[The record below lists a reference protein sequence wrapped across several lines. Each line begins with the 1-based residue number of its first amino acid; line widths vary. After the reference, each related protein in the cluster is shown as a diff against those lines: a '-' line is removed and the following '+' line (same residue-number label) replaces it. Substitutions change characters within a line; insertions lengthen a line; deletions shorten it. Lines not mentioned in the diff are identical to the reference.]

1 MDRIRRFE
9 IGASVVIIVACAILI
24 YESLGLPP
32 GSFEPLGSAPVPQA
46 TAGIII
52 FLSLIVIVNALRA
65 PPAKAETPAGEEEPA
80 DDPVSALL
88 LAAATLLYVLLL
100 HLRVIDFGTLT
111 ALYLFGLIAAL
122 ERFRPRALIG
132 AAILGL
138 LVGYGVQYLF
148 TQVFVVD
155 LPAT

>member
-1 MDRIRRFE
+1 MHLSRRFE
-9 IGASVVIIVACAILI
+9 IGASLAVILACAVLI

-46 TAGIII
+46 TAGLII
-52 FLSLIVIVNALRA
+52 LLCAIVIAGAIRKRG
-65 PPAKAETPAGEEEPA
+65 KAITAEEDEVK
-80 DDPVSALL
+80 DEPVSALL
-88 LAAATLLYVLLL
+88 LIALTLLYVLLL
-100 HLRVIDFGTLT
+100 HFRVMGFGTLT
-111 ALYLFGLIAAL
+111 AGYLFVVISAL
-122 ERFRPRALIG
+122 ERFRPRSLIG
-132 AAILGL
+132 AAIVGI